1 MNTSISGS
9 YFIEA
14 QVAMLRLG
22 FVLVL
27 IGYAITSHAAQP
39 EPGNFAP
46 GVDLLTIPL
55 AYSATANNKVP
66 DRFGLAGSSSLPE
79 YFKLEKLASWVASI
93 RWHLTADDNR
103 ASLSPHLRIESREAQ
118 IEIKPIQRSVW
129 MVWRRPLD

>member
-14 QVAMLRLG
+14 QAVMLRLG
-22 FVLVL
+22 FGLVL
-27 IGYAITSHAAQP
+27 IGYAITSHAVQP
-39 EPGNFAP
+39 EAGNFAP

-55 AYSATANNKVP
+55 AYSVTANNRVP
-66 DRFGLAGSSSLPE
+66 DRFGLAGSSNLPE
-79 YFKLEKLASWVASI
+79 YFKLEKIASWVASI

-103 ASLSPHLRIESREAQ
+103 ASLSPHLRIESRETR